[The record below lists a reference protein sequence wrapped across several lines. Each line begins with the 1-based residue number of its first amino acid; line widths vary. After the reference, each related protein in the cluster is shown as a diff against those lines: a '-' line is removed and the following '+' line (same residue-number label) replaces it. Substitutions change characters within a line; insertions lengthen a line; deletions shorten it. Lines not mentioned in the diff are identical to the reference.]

1 MRESIT
7 NKITWQKVTC
17 TEMKLLQPAL
27 ATRQSQKNEQE
38 EIKTRRFF
46 QLPGCLSNFGLKIFQ
61 SEYWTSCNI
70 DSTKCSGRN
79 EAKVLRSFSQGAR
92 KTGVVVPAWAK
103 LMYFIL
109 SLGGKQSNRW
119 GGGRRR
125 LSKKRHYLFS
135 SVAWSRKKSN
145 SCKRMQAS
153 KTLTL

>member
-1 MRESIT
+1 
-7 NKITWQKVTC
+7 
-17 TEMKLLQPAL
+17 MKLLQPAL
-27 ATRQSQKNEQE
+27 ATRQSQKNEEEE

-46 QLPGCLSNFGLKIFQ
+46 QLPGCLSKFGLKIFQ

-79 EAKVLRSFSQGAR
+79 EGEVLRSFSQGAR